1 METKQIQAGVLEV
14 GYHETGPADGPPVL
28 LLHGFPYSIVS
39 YTGVAPLLA
48 ARGCRVIVPYLRG
61 HGTTRFLS
69 RDTPR
74 SGQQAALAVDVIQLL
89 DALKI
94 ECPVLAGYDWGGRA
108 ACVVAALWPLRCG
121 GLVSVNG
128 YLIQDIARS
137 AAPLAP
143 MIESGLWYQYY
154 FQTERGRAGLTANRR
169 EIARTLW
176 SRNSPNWRFDE
187 PTLDAHAQAFD
198 NPDYVDV
205 VIHSYRHRL
214 ALATGFDEYRDVEVR
229 LAALPPIAVPTITL
243 DGAADGVVPAND
255 GTASAARFKG
265 FRAHRVIDGA
275 GHNLPEEAPQDF
287 ADAVWQLIVG
297 NGSARPSVR

>member
-14 GYHETGPADGPPVL
+14 GYHETGPAVGPPVL

-39 YTGVAPLLA
+39 YAGVAPLLA

-74 SGQQAALAVDVIQLL
+74 SGQQAALAVDLIHLL

-128 YLIQDIARS
+128 
-137 AAPLAP
+137 
-143 MIESGLWYQYY
+143 
-154 FQTERGRAGLTANRR
+154 
-169 EIARTLW
+169 
-176 SRNSPNWRFDE
+176 
-187 PTLDAHAQAFD
+187 
-198 NPDYVDV
+198 
-205 VIHSYRHRL
+205 
-214 ALATGFDEYRDVEVR
+214 
-229 LAALPPIAVPTITL
+229 
-243 DGAADGVVPAND
+243 
-255 GTASAARFKG
+255 
-265 FRAHRVIDGA
+265 
-275 GHNLPEEAPQDF
+275 
-287 ADAVWQLIVG
+287 
-297 NGSARPSVR
+297 